1 MLVYV
6 HKNFNTE
13 NQEITKTGF
22 QAGPRYQ
29 NQKCDWSGLMCVH
42 TRDMCWGALIGNPS
56 LLHKPKSVSGA
67 PHEHVSV
74 LHKSIF
80 VILAF
85 LIWQENTR
93 ALQCRVY

>member
-42 TRDMCWGALIGNPS
+42 TRDMCWGALIAMGIQAYCIS
-56 LLHKPKSVSGA
+56 LNQFLGRHMSMFLCFIK
-67 PHEHVSV
+67 
-74 LHKSIF
+74 
-80 VILAF
+80 AF
-85 LIWQENTR
+85 L
-93 ALQCRVY
+93 